1 MSFRNLPLGV
11 ADGVG
16 YRRTLRH
23 IHRIGDRGAQHRA
36 GFRIVR
42 QRQRRARNGDA
53 LAIRIHQRG
62 IDTIERRA
70 AHQSYDFKNVRHPCS
85 TPGPSLLDTSMAGA
99 HNFRSEFLR
108 TFAERGAYY
117 DCSAP
122 EDLDALF
129 SAERV
134 TAYIG
139 FDCTAKSMH
148 IGNLVQLMTLRRLQ
162 QAGHRPILLMGG
174 GTTKAGDPSGKD
186 ETRLILSPEQIEENK
201 QSMLSGVRHLLKFG
215 DGPSDAIMV
224 DNAEWLDKLE
234 YIPFLRE
241 VGRHF
246 SVNRMLTMDSVKL
259 RLDREQPLS
268 FLEFN
273 YSIMQAYDFVEL
285 YKRYGCRLQSSGS
298 DQWGNVVSGIDL
310 GRRIEQAQ
318 LFGLTTPLITT
329 ASGAKMGKTAAG
341 AVWLN
346 ANRVSPYD
354 YWQFWR
360 NTEDGDVGRFL
371 RLFTEMPEAE
381 IARLEALQGAEL
393 NEAKKVLATE
403 ATAIL
408 HGRVEAD
415 GAAETARRAF
425 EEGVSAEGLP
435 TIAAKLPDGIL
446 NLAVAA
452 GLAASNSE
460 ARRLITNNGLKLN
473 DVAVGDQ
480 KLTIDYSA

>member
-1 MSFRNLPLGV
+1 MP
-11 ADGVG
+11 
-16 YRRTLRH
+16 
-23 IHRIGDRGAQHRA
+23 
-36 GFRIVR
+36 
-42 QRQRRARNGDA
+42 
-53 LAIRIHQRG
+53 
-62 IDTIERRA
+62 A
-70 AHQSYDFKNVRHPCS
+70 APQFQ
-85 TPGPSLLDTSMAGA
+85 
-99 HNFRSEFLR
+99 SEFLR
-108 TFAERGAYY
+108 TFVARGAYY

-122 EDLDALF
+122 EELDALF
-129 SAERV
+129 QKEMV

-186 ETRLILSPEQIEENK
+186 ETRLILSPGQIEENK

-224 DNAEWLDKLE
+224 DNAQWLDKLE

-246 SVNRMLTMDSVKL
+246 SVNRMLTMDSVKI
-259 RLDREQPLS
+259 RLDRDQPMS

-285 YKRYGCRLQSSGS
+285 NKRYGCRLQSSGS
-298 DQWGNVVSGIDL
+298 DQWGNVVSGLEL
-310 GRRIEQAQ
+310 GRRLGSAQ
-318 LFGLTTPLITT
+318 LYGLTTPLITT
-329 ASGAKMGKTAAG
+329 SSGAKMGKTAAG

-346 ANRVSPYD
+346 KDMLSVYG

-371 RLFTEMPEAE
+371 RLFTDMPLEE
-381 IARLEALQGAEL
+381 IARLESLQGAEL
-393 NEAKKVLATE
+393 NDAKKILATE
-403 ATAIL
+403 ATALL
-408 HGRVEAD
+408 HGRE
-415 GAAETARRAF
+415 AAEKAADTARRAF
-425 EEGVSAEGLP
+425 EEGASAEGLP
-435 TIAAKLPDGIL
+435 TITAKLPDGIL

-452 GLAASNSE
+452 GLAPSNSE
-460 ARRLITNNGLKLN
+460 ARRMITNNGLKLN
-473 DVAVGDQ
+473 DAAVSDP
-480 KLTIDYSA
+480 KLVVDVSALNSDGVLKLSSGKKKHVLVKPL

>member
-1 MSFRNLPLGV
+1 MP
-11 ADGVG
+11 
-16 YRRTLRH
+16 
-23 IHRIGDRGAQHRA
+23 
-36 GFRIVR
+36 
-42 QRQRRARNGDA
+42 
-53 LAIRIHQRG
+53 
-62 IDTIERRA
+62 A
-70 AHQSYDFKNVRHPCS
+70 APQFQ
-85 TPGPSLLDTSMAGA
+85 
-99 HNFRSEFLR
+99 SEFLR
-108 TFAERGAYY
+108 TFVARGAYY
-117 DCSAP
+117 DCSSP
-122 EDLDALF
+122 EELDALF
-129 SAERV
+129 GKERV

-186 ETRLILSPEQIEENK
+186 ETRLILSPQQIEENK

-215 DGPSDAIMV
+215 DGPSDAVMV
-224 DNAEWLDKLE
+224 DNAEWLDRLE

-259 RLDREQPLS
+259 RLEREQPMS

-285 YKRYGCRLQSSGS
+285 NKRYGCRLQSSGS
-298 DQWGNVVSGIDL
+298 DQWGNVVSGLEL
-310 GRRIEQAQ
+310 GRRMGAPQ

-329 ASGAKMGKTAAG
+329 SSGAKMGKTAAG

-346 ANRVSPYD
+346 KEMLSVYD

-371 RLFTEMPEAE
+371 RLFTDMPLDE
-381 IARLEALQGAEL
+381 IARLESLQGAEL
-393 NEAKKVLATE
+393 NDAKKVLATE
-403 ATAIL
+403 ATAVL
-408 HGRVEAD
+408 HGRAAAD
-415 GAAETARRAF
+415 GVAETARRAF

-435 TIAAKLPDGIL
+435 TISAKLPDGIL

-460 ARRLITNNGLKLN
+460 ARRLITNNGLRLN
-473 DVAVGDQ
+473 DAAVSDP
-480 KLTIDYSA
+480 KLTVDSSALNSDGVLKLSSGKKKHVLVKPV

>member
-1 MSFRNLPLGV
+1 MSG
-11 ADGVG
+11 
-16 YRRTLRH
+16 
-23 IHRIGDRGAQHRA
+23 
-36 GFRIVR
+36 
-42 QRQRRARNGDA
+42 
-53 LAIRIHQRG
+53 
-62 IDTIERRA
+62 A
-70 AHQSYDFKNVRHPCS
+70 AHSFK
-85 TPGPSLLDTSMAGA
+85 
-99 HNFRSEFLR
+99 SEFLR
-108 TFAERGAYY
+108 TFVERGAYY

-129 SAERV
+129 LKERV

-139 FDCTAKSMH
+139 FDCTASSMH

-186 ETRLILSPEQIEENK
+186 ETRLILTPEKIEGNK
-201 QSMLSGVRHLLKFG
+201 RSMVAGVQHLLKFG
-215 DGPSDAIMV
+215 DGPSDALMV

-241 VGRHF
+241 VGKHF

-273 YSIMQAYDFVEL
+273 YSLMQAYDFVEL

-310 GRRIEQAQ
+310 GRRMENVQ

-329 ASGAKMGKTAAG
+329 SSGAKMGKSVSG

-346 ANRVSPYD
+346 ADMRSPYD

-360 NTEDGDVGRFL
+360 NTEDGDVGRFM
-371 RLFTEMPEAE
+371 RIFTDMPIAE
-381 IARLEALQGAEL
+381 IARLEKLQGVEL
-393 NEAKKVLATE
+393 NDAKKILATE

-408 HGRVEAD
+408 HGRAAAD
-415 GAAETARRAF
+415 AAAETARRTF
-425 EEGVSAEGLP
+425 EEGGTDEGLP
-435 TIAAKLPDGIL
+435 TIEVPKGEFPMGVLA
-446 NLAVAA
+446 LAVKAQV
-452 GLAASNSE
+452 ASSNGE
-460 ARRLITNNGLKLN
+460 ARRLIQNSGLKIN
-473 DVAVGDQ
+473 DVTVSDPVANVAASDVSSSGAI
-480 KLTIDYSA
+480 KVSSGKKKHVLVRPV

>member
-1 MSFRNLPLGV
+1 MP
-11 ADGVG
+11 
-16 YRRTLRH
+16 
-23 IHRIGDRGAQHRA
+23 
-36 GFRIVR
+36 
-42 QRQRRARNGDA
+42 
-53 LAIRIHQRG
+53 
-62 IDTIERRA
+62 A
-70 AHQSYDFKNVRHPCS
+70 AP
-85 TPGPSLLDTSMAGA
+85 
-99 HNFRSEFLR
+99 NFQSEFLR
-108 TFAERGAYY
+108 TFTARGAYY

-122 EDLDALF
+122 EDLDVLF
-129 SAERV
+129 GKERV

-148 IGNLVQLMTLRRLQ
+148 VGNLVQLMTLRRLQ
-162 QAGHRPILLMGG
+162 QAGHKPILLMGG

-186 ETRLILSPEQIEENK
+186 ETRLILTPEQIGENK

-215 DGPSDAIMV
+215 DGSSDAIMV
-224 DNAEWLDKLE
+224 DNAEWLDKLD

-259 RLDREQPLS
+259 RLEREQPLS

-298 DQWGNVVSGIDL
+298 DQWGNVVSGIEL
-310 GRRIEQAQ
+310 GRRMENMQ

-346 ANRVSPYD
+346 QDMLSVYD

-371 RLFTEMPEAE
+371 RLFTDLPLSE
-381 IARLEALQGAEL
+381 IARLEKLEGAEL

-403 ATAIL
+403 ASAVL
-408 HGRVEAD
+408 HGRAAAD
-415 GAAETARRAF
+415 KAADTARRAF
-425 EEGVSAEGLP
+425 EEGASAEGLP
-435 TIAAKLPDGIL
+435 TISAKLPEGIL
-446 NLAVAA
+446 TLAVAA
-452 GLAASNSE
+452 GLASSNSE
-460 ARRLITNNGLKLN
+460 ARKLIANNGLKLN
-473 DVAVGDQ
+473 DATVSDPRLTVDATALNSDGVL
-480 KLTIDYSA
+480 KLSSGKKKHVLVKAA

>member
-1 MSFRNLPLGV
+1 MP
-11 ADGVG
+11 
-16 YRRTLRH
+16 
-23 IHRIGDRGAQHRA
+23 
-36 GFRIVR
+36 
-42 QRQRRARNGDA
+42 
-53 LAIRIHQRG
+53 
-62 IDTIERRA
+62 A
-70 AHQSYDFKNVRHPCS
+70 APQFQ
-85 TPGPSLLDTSMAGA
+85 
-99 HNFRSEFLR
+99 SEFLR
-108 TFAERGAYY
+108 TFVARGAFYA
-117 DCSAP
+117 CSEPAA
-122 EDLDALF
+122 ELDALF
-129 SAERV
+129 SNERV

-186 ETRLILSPEQIEENK
+186 ETRLILSPEQIDENK
-201 QSMLSGVRHLLKFG
+201 QSMLSGVKHLLKFG

-241 VGRHF
+241 IGRHF
-246 SVNRMLTMDSVKL
+246 SVNRMLTMDSVRL
-259 RLDREQPLS
+259 RLEREQPMS

-298 DQWGNVVSGIDL
+298 DQWGNVVSGIEL
-310 GRRIEQAQ
+310 GRRMESAQ

-329 ASGAKMGKTAAG
+329 SSGAKMGKTAAG

-346 ANRVSPYD
+346 KEMLSVYD

-371 RLFTEMPEAE
+371 RLFTDLAEDE
-381 IARLEALQGAEL
+381 IARLECLQGAEL
-393 NEAKKVLATE
+393 NDAKKILATE
-403 ATAIL
+403 ATSIL
-408 HGRVEAD
+408 HGRD
-415 GAAETARRAF
+415 AAERAADTARRAF
-425 EEGVSAEGLP
+425 EEGALAAGLP
-435 TIAAKLPDGIL
+435 TFTVKLPEGIL
-446 NLAVAA
+446 NLAVTT

-460 ARRLITNNGLKLN
+460 ARKLIANNGLRLN
-473 DVAVGDQ
+473 D
-480 KLTIDYSA
+480 